1 MSEKYRLDARL
12 LDGEQTAVV
21 VCLPRAYV
29 NLLLDWSTRLKW
41 SIYIDQ
47 DGNRVSP
54 GDTQKAMLE
63 IGYKGLVEAMCLEE
77 LTSIL
82 DLRLSAIASAIG
94 NISGG
99 SVEIDIQPL
108 TSAVL
113 EVSSAV
119 GELTAVMGQGEEEE
133 VNIVNNLCCCS
144 CGNGGNGGNPDDNL
158 PPDIPPDDL
167 PLPPLPDGTN
177 EPYDPG
183 VFPVTAGVCAIVHYT
198 LVQWRNLCIAIG
210 NGEVTRVNMIERL
223 NATLPGVLSPV
234 SGISW
239 MVTAVQMALYLALYL
254 VGFVGRGGDVARE
267 IDGKFEVLKC
277 IVLNDAPFAEKI
289 AQGRVIIGS
298 FALPSTL
305 KMVIGIL
312 WQFLPFSGM
321 RLFSSADQ
329 MYLTLLPSWAFVPC
343 PPCVGGGGG
352 DDDPINLG
360 VWVHNGSS
368 GHCGE
373 SSDETTAVWNTAT
386 RYNQNV
392 TLSKTSSS
400 GSYTWNISRNGNIGS
415 DADYILIDLELTG
428 HVTGYILRFYN
439 VSSSVVHELDLGAE
453 TSQTI
458 VIPYAAWF
466 GSVTSVTLLRD
477 SESYTQ
483 ACPRI
488 FGIDFSITAPG
499 SSTWEQT
506 ET

>member
-1 MSEKYRLDARL
+1 MSEKYRLDASL
-12 LDGEQTAVV
+12 LSGGQTAVV

-29 NLLLDWSTRLKW
+29 DLLLDWSIRLRW

-47 DGNRVSP
+47 NGNRVP
-54 GDTQKAMLE
+54 PDDAQLAMLE

-99 SVEIDIQPL
+99 NVEIDIQPL

-113 EVSSAV
+113 EVSAAV
-119 GELTAVMGQGEEEE
+119 GELTAVIGQGEEEE

-144 CGNGGNGGNPDDNL
+144 CGNGGNGGNPDDAL

-177 EPYDPG
+177 EPYDPS
-183 VFPVTAGVCAIVHYT
+183 VFPVTAGVCAITHYT
-198 LVQWRNLCIAIG
+198 LVQWRNLCIGIA
-210 NGEVTRVNMIERL
+210 NGEVTRANMIERL

-239 MVTAVQMALYLALYL
+239 MVTAVQMALYLALYF

-267 IDGKFEVLKC
+267 IDSKLDVFKC

-289 AQGRVIIGS
+289 SQGRAIINS

-305 KMVIGIL
+305 RMVIGIL

-329 MYLTLLPSWAFVPC
+329 IYLTLLPSWAFVPC
-343 PPCVGGGGG
+343 PPCVGG
-352 DDDPINLG
+352 DDDDEPEYPDPVQSGLFIRDHTSTSNQSWISTDNSIWQQLG
-360 VWVHNGSS
+360 TTGYAFQFYRRYYLTDHPTLGT
-368 GHCGE
+368 GAMHCQLTSTPTANPVICDVDFTNSNVIPVTVMTRVEGE
-373 SSDETTAVWNTAT
+373 VQVDVVVPAGQT
-386 RYNQNV
+386 V
-392 TLSKTSSS
+392 TLRTSRLDTSAGIS
-400 GSYTWNISRNGNIGS
+400 GYRCQVVITGVS
-415 DADYILIDLELTG
+415 DPI
-428 HVTGYILRFYN
+428 
-439 VSSSVVHELDLGAE
+439 
-453 TSQTI
+453 
-458 VIPYAAWF
+458 
-466 GSVTSVTLLRD
+466 
-477 SESYTQ
+477 
-483 ACPRI
+483 
-488 FGIDFSITAPG
+488 
-499 SSTWEQT
+499 
-506 ET
+506 